1 MKLLFFLICIFLFIS
16 YPILTKERWVLDTNL
31 STIKFE
37 LPILLADN
45 VKGEFKEMKGLIEI
59 DLDTKKNN
67 KALFSVNIKSIEINY
82 KKYRDLLLSNIFFE
96 ANKFPKGLIDTKKF
110 SYNSEN
116 TLNLNAELTIK
127 GITNSVPLILDI
139 TPLTDE
145 LVQIKGNIK
154 FLRTAFQIGT
164 GKWKNTSIL
173 KDKAS
178 IDVNLF
184 LFRE

>member
-1 MKLLFFLICIFLFIS
+1 MKLLFFFICIFLFIS

-82 KKYRDLLLSNIFFE
+82 KKYRDLLLSNIFL
-96 ANKFPKGLIDTKKF
+96 K
-110 SYNSEN
+110 
-116 TLNLNAELTIK
+116 
-127 GITNSVPLILDI
+127 
-139 TPLTDE
+139 
-145 LVQIKGNIK
+145 QIN
-154 FLRTAFQIGT
+154 F
-164 GKWKNTSIL
+164 L
-173 KDKAS
+173 KD
-178 IDVNLF
+178 
-184 LFRE
+184 